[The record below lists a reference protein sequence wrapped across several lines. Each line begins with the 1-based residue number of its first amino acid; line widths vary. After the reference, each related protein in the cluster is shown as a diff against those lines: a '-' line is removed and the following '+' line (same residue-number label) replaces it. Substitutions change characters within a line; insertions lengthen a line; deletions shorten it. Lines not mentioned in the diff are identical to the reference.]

1 MEKRTALRFPTDLT
15 AECRTP
21 ERSWDSRLCNIST
34 SGCMISC
41 EEGKLAENAVLR
53 LRVKGLAAIDAEV
66 VWQHRNHAGIRF
78 RAPLHPAAMEHL
90 GFELPEDAW
99 ASPSRVAR
107 PDHRPHVP
115 ARRVAPSLSGGLIK
129 RDPNPV
135 EPGGGAAAQL
145 VIPM

>member
-41 EEGKLAENAVLR
+41 DEGELVERAMLR
-53 LRVKGLAAIDAEV
+53 IRVRGLAAIDAEV
-66 VWQHRNHAGIRF
+66 VWQNRNHAGIRF

-90 GFELPEDAW
+90 GFELPDDAW
-99 ASPSRVAR
+99 ARASSSVSRVR
-107 PDHRPHVP
+107 QPQVP

-129 RDPNPV
+129 RVPS
-135 EPGGGAAAQL
+135 AAE
-145 VIPM
+145 IGS